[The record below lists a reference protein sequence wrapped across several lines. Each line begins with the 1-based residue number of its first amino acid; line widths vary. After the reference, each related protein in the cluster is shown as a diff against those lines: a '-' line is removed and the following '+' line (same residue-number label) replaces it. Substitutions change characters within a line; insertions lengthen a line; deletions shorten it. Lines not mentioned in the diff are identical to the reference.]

1 MGHIYLG
8 CSFVLTDVRLI
19 QILIPDGKRQAVLEV
34 LEEKG
39 VGYSVAEETEHEEY
53 DVVVQFPLPTSA
65 VESVLDELQSV
76 GIDESTYTIVLDV
89 EAVISE
95 EFDELLEEYSD
106 KTDDEE
112 DDVEHRGITGEE
124 RIAREEILTRAND
137 MVTAT
142 PTYVVLTLL
151 SAVIATAGM
160 LLDSPATVVGSM
172 VIAPLIGPTLA
183 ASVGTVLN
191 DRTLFHRGV
200 KLQILGIVV
209 AISSAAVFALLV
221 RYLFLVPP
229 GLDILE
235 FSEINERASPNFLV
249 LAIALGAGVAGMLSL
264 ITGVS
269 TALVGVMIAV
279 ALIPPAAG
287 VGLGIAFGVPRLAI
301 GAGILVTVNVLS
313 INLSSLVAL
322 WFEGYRPEHWF
333 QIGEARGAFVKQAA
347 ALALTITLISVFL
360 GGATYDSY
368 VATNVEEEIR
378 QEVGDELELAD
389 AQLELRDIT
398 VTRSGIV
405 PPLETDRVVV
415 RIAIDPDDDPP
426 RLGDR
431 LKQRI
436 EAVTGTLVDI
446 EVEYVMVERAESVTT
461 TEARQSVRPP
471 ATRAGHT
478 DPATQIE

>member
-1 MGHIYLG
+1 M
-8 CSFVLTDVRLI
+8 RLV
-19 QILIPDGKRQAVLEV
+19 QILIPDGKRQAVLEM

-39 VGYSVAEETEHEEY
+39 VGYSVAEETAHEEY
-53 DVVVQFPLPTSA
+53 DHIVQFPLPTSA
-65 VESVLDELQSV
+65 VESVLDELRSI
-76 GIDESTYTIVLDV
+76 GIDDSTYTIVLDV
-89 EAVISE
+89 ETVVSE

-106 KTDDEE
+106 GTGEE

-124 RIAREEILTRAND
+124 RIAREEIQTRAND
-137 MVTAT
+137 LVTST

-172 VIAPLIGPTLA
+172 VIAPLIGPTMA

-200 KLQILGIVV
+200 KLQVLGIVV
-209 AISSAAVFALLV
+209 AIGSAAVFALLV

-229 GLDILE
+229 SLDILE
-235 FSEINERASPNFLV
+235 LSEINERASPNFLV

-279 ALIPPAAG
+279 ALIPPAAA
-287 VGLGIAFGVPRLAI
+287 VGLGLAFGIPWLAI
-301 GAGILVTVNVLS
+301 GAGVLVTVNVLS

-322 WFEGYRPEHWF
+322 WFEGYRPEQWL
-333 QIGEARGAFVKQAA
+333 QIGEARDAFVKQVA
-347 ALALTITLISVFL
+347 ALALTITLASVFL
-360 GGATYDSY
+360 GGVTYDSY

-398 VTRSGIV
+398 VSRSGIV

-415 RIAIDPDDDPP
+415 RITIDPHDDPP
-426 RLGDR
+426 GLVDR

-436 EAVTGTLVDI
+436 EAVTGTDVDI

-461 TEARQSVRPP
+461 TEARKSVGPP
-471 ATRAGHT
+471 ATRAGHAN
-478 DPATQIE
+478 PATQIER

>member
-191 DRTLFHRGV
+191 DRTLFHQGV

-209 AISSAAVFALLV
+209 AIGSAAVFALLV
-221 RYLFLVPP
+221 RFLFLVPP
-229 GLDILE
+229 RLEILE
-235 FSEINERASPNFLV
+235 LGEINERASPNFLV
-249 LAIALGAGVAGMLSL
+249 LPIALGAGIAGMLSL
-264 ITGVS
+264 MTGVS
-269 TALVGVMIAV
+269 AGLVGVMIAV
-279 ALIPPAAG
+279 ALIPPAAA

-301 GAGILVTVNVLS
+301 GAGVLVTVNVLS
-313 INLSSLVAL
+313 INLSSLAAL

-333 QIGEARGAFVKQAA
+333 NIGEARGAVVKQVV
-347 ALALTITLISVFL
+347 ALILIISLTSVFL
-360 GGATYDSY
+360 VGVTYNSH
-368 VATNVEEEIR
+368 VAGNVEEEIR
-378 QEVGDELELAD
+378 QEVDDELELAD

-398 VTRSGIV
+398 VTRSGIL
-405 PPLETDRVVV
+405 PPQETDRVAV

-426 RLGDR
+426 RLVDR

-436 EAVTGTLVDI
+436 EAVTETDVDM
-446 EVEYVMVERAESVTT
+446 EVEYVLVERAGSATT
-461 TEARQSVRPP
+461 TEA
-471 ATRAGHT
+471 
-478 DPATQIE
+478 